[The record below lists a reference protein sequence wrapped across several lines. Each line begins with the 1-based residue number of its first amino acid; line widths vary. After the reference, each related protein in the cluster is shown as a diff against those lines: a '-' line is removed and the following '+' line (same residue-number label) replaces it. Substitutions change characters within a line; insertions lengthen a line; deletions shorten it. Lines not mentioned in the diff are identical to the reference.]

1 MRRTGGRRDIQH
13 VREVVFEEVYPS
25 RTAGSQDRKPDGF
38 ISVQIACQS
47 VQDFGTFFHDGEV
60 GGKVGI
66 EYIVETQFAEGVNHF
81 SGYQC
86 AGRQAEFF
94 SQGGTYGGGSLD
106 NYDLIG
112 VGQIVQK
119 AVGVIPFG
127 QCAYRAYGYALT
139 AVGTFAVLHH
149 SVEGRGYRCVESAAD
164 GSQCADCLYIVA
176 DTFASAAEDAL
187 VHVAHNGGG
196 HFPFAG
202 RKFAAVERHF
212 TDVEAQC
219 QCLEFT
225 VAAFGTG
232 ETVVGMIGQDQFSY
246 HFPGVHHTQ
255 GAGFH
260 HHPFRATGSAGG
272 SQIAASCHFDYTDA
286 AGSGIVL
293 DAGSFQVD
301 VTQRRYVDTDF
312 SSGFKNGTSFGDGDK
327 MAVYLEG
334 YLFIFHSNR
343 F

>member
-1 MRRTGGRRDIQH
+1 
-13 VREVVFEEVYPS
+13 VVFEEVYPS

-66 EYIVETQFAEGVNHF
+66 EYVVETQFAEGVNHF

-127 QCAYRAYGYALT
+127 QCAYRTYGYALT
-139 AVGTFAVLHH
+139 TVGTFAVFHH

-212 TDVEAQC
+212 TDVETQC

-232 ETVVGMIGQDQFSY
+232 ETVVGMIGKDQFGY
-246 HFPGVHHTQ
+246 HFPGVHH
-255 GAGFH
+255 A
-260 HHPFRATGSAGG
+260 
-272 SQIAASCHFDYTDA
+272 
-286 AGSGIVL
+286 
-293 DAGSFQVD
+293 
-301 VTQRRYVDTDF
+301 
-312 SSGFKNGTSFGDGDK
+312 
-327 MAVYLEG
+327 
-334 YLFIFHSNR
+334 
-343 F
+343 